1 MTERV
6 NELLRPYG
14 EGPPDPAGVADRV
27 HELLERLA
35 RLGVTGAEPPSRPEW
50 TGTVSGPRLR
60 ATLDALTASG
70 VDLSGEELL
79 DALWLAGRMPTGADA
94 PLARATGIAPAPA
107 APRPAAEEP
116 GDAVSGQAQLPPL
129 PPQFQP
135 TVRPGAPQ
143 QHQPRPASP
152 AADAPATDPRARITP
167 APTPL
172 YGAARSQ
179 PPGRSP
185 DRQRHQP
192 LPARPVRT
200 PGTKALGAR
209 QLQLGRAL
217 RPLKH
222 RVPDRARWEL
232 DEDATAES
240 SAESGL
246 TDAVLRPARARWLDL
261 ALLVD
266 DGASMLLWQR
276 LATEVRLLVERSGAF
291 RTVRVHGL
299 DTRGP
304 DAPLLGHRPYT
315 PGTAVLPPSTV
326 TDPSGHTLILVVSD
340 GVGAAWRDGRMR
352 EWLKQWGRY
361 GPTAVLHALPGHLW
375 DGSGIRAERWRVT
388 TRRRGAPNVTWDVAD
403 PVLPPEVA
411 PFDGMPVPVLAPEPE
426 AVGAWAALVAS
437 PGASAVLPLL
447 AQHPG
452 PASDP
457 APVPA
462 STPVAAAAG
471 EPSRDRDAAG
481 RSVLRFRDAASP
493 EAYRLA
499 AHLAAVAPLSVP
511 VMRLVQGALGDD
523 VTTGHLAEVFLGGL
537 MRRTASESAELPPHH
552 RSYDFTDGAR
562 AILLSTAPAPELLR
576 TSRRVTER
584 LSELV
589 GRSPDFPAWL
599 AHPAGTERVDA
610 DALPFGWVDD
620 RLLRRLGVSTAPAR
634 TEPAPEYVGAPHSE
648 WLPLSSYDLQRVG
661 PWGLFARHLTADGAS
676 GVFLGRDGEGRTATI
691 RVAPP
696 GTPQQL
702 ILRGE
707 ADVLRHLNGRGAP
720 RILGVDAEGAPPW
733 LATEPAMAG
742 SPAAPAPHLVD
753 YTRQFGR
760 LERTEFARLGHQVA
774 STLALAHAAGLTHGR
789 LIPERVL
796 MTPHGAVLAGW
807 GGHGSPLGATQD
819 LHALG
824 ETLLGAAG
832 EDVPTALM
840 DLLRRCVRG
849 LPHNK
854 PSAAEV
860 ADGFGEFVTGIRV
873 AAPARGPL
881 TDLVAR
887 IGYDETGAEV
897 LLDLAEAGQHGG
909 ITGPADESAA
919 LLESVVDGLVRR
931 YAPQDLQIY
940 LASDDVLAAVPPG
953 ATAGVPHIV
962 RGPGGDRWPE
972 ALLPEL
978 RRRQGL
984 AQEAPWSRRASDPV
998 LVVFCSGLQT
1008 LSPHG
1013 VEWADALSGELGV
1026 HVLALGRP
1034 LTMAEGEYTV
1044 SYRTYRIRLASGS
1057 DLSTFHHRGS
1067 PPSGT
1072 LFHRDHRPTH
1082 PLGGGSP
1089 FPPDPPPPIPSSER
1103 LALARQFRAAVDRGR
1118 AGHLADAHAALDS
1131 VIGEQAQLLGQDD
1144 PDTLASVYE
1153 LGFVLLGLGRTDEA
1167 YNVFD
1172 VAATSRDRALGPH
1185 HTDSLLAHQQRAFV
1199 RGLQGRHLEAE
1210 EIYRGLLTAWEKSPG
1225 ALHPHTLL
1233 CRHNLAATLINLG
1246 RHEKAAAEARTAYAG
1261 RALTLGPDHPDTLS
1275 SGHELA
1281 VALAKLPSRS
1291 AFRAVAEEV
1300 YEARLRTL
1308 GAHHADT
1315 LATKALLDPP
1325 SPSPSK
1331 RAPLN
1336 KG

>member
-1 MTERV
+1 MI
-6 NELLRPYG
+6 
-14 EGPPDPAGVADRV
+14 
-27 HELLERLA
+27 
-35 RLGVTGAEPPSRPEW
+35 GAEPPSRPERA
-50 TGTVSGPRLR
+50 GSVSGHRLR
-60 ATLDALTASG
+60 AVLDTLTASG
-70 VDLSGEELL
+70 VGLSGEELL
-79 DALWLAGRMPTGADA
+79 DALWLAGRMPTGGDA
-94 PLARATGIAPAPA
+94 PLARAGGIVPAPA
-107 APRPAAEEP
+107 ASGPATHQPGAFLPDRP
-116 GDAVSGQAQLPPL
+116 QLPSL
-129 PPQFQP
+129 PPQFEP
-135 TVRPGAPQ
+135 TGRPAAPQ
-143 QHQPRPASP
+143 QHQPHPTSP
-152 AADAPATDPRARITP
+152 AADAPDPRARTSPGPI
-167 APTPL
+167 PL
-172 YGAARSQ
+172 YGAARPHPSGRT
-179 PPGRSP
+179 PG
-185 DRQRHQP
+185 QRPQP
-192 LPARPVRT
+192 LPARPVRA
-200 PGTKALGAR
+200 PATKALGAR
-209 QLQLGRAL
+209 QLQLGRSL

-240 SAESGL
+240 TAESGL

-304 DAPLLGHRPYT
+304 AAPLLGHRPYT

-388 TRRRGAPNVTWDVAD
+388 TRRRGAPNATWDVVD

-447 AQHPG
+447 ARQPGPG
-452 PASDP
+452 PAGEP
-457 APVPA
+457 APVSAATPA
-462 STPVAAAAG
+462 PAAAG
-471 EPSRDRDAAG
+471 EPPQDRDAAS

-511 VMRLVQGALGDD
+511 VMRLVQGALGDE

-584 LSELV
+584 LGELA

-599 AHPAGTERVDA
+599 AHPAGTERVDG

-634 TEPAPEYVGAPHSE
+634 TEPAPEYVGAPRSE
-648 WLPLSSYDLQRVG
+648 WLPLSSYGLHRVG
-661 PWGLFARHLTADGAS
+661 PWHLFARHLTADGDS
-676 GVFLGRDGEGRTATI
+676 GLFLGRDGRGRTAAV

-707 ADVLRHLNGRGAP
+707 ADVLRHLDGRGAP

-753 YTRQFGR
+753 HTRQFGR

-832 EDVPTALM
+832 EDVPTALL

-962 RGPGGDRWPE
+962 RGPGGPRWPE
-972 ALLPEL
+972 TLLPEL

-984 AQEAPWSRRASDPV
+984 AGEAPWSRRPSDPV
-998 LVVFCSGLQT
+998 LVVLCSGLRT
-1008 LSPHG
+1008 PVLHG
-1013 VEWADALSGELGV
+1013 AGWDDALSGELGV

-1034 LTMAEGEYTV
+1034 LTMADGEYTV
-1044 SYRTYRIRLASGS
+1044 AYRTYRIRLGSGH
-1057 DLSTFHHRGS
+1057 DLSTFHHRGA

-1072 LFHRDHRPTH
+1072 FFHRARRPTH

-1089 FPPDPPPPIPSSER
+1089 FPPGPPPPIPSSER
-1103 LALARQFRAAVDRGR
+1103 LSLARQFRAAVDRGR
-1118 AGHLADAHAALDS
+1118 AGHLADAHAALDT
-1131 VIGEQAQLLGQDD
+1131 VIAEQAQLLGQDD
-1144 PDTLASVYE
+1144 PDTLASIYE

-1172 VAATSRDRALGPH
+1172 VTATSRDRALGPR

-1199 RGLQGRHLEAE
+1199 RGLQGRHMEAE

-1261 RALTLGPDHPDTLS
+1261 RSLTLGPEHPDTLS

-1281 VALAKLPSRS
+1281 VALRELPSRS
-1291 AFRAVAEEV
+1291 VFRAVAEEV
-1300 YEARLRTL
+1300 HEARKRTL

-1325 SPSPSK
+1325 PPSSSK
-1331 RAPLN
+1331 RGPLD